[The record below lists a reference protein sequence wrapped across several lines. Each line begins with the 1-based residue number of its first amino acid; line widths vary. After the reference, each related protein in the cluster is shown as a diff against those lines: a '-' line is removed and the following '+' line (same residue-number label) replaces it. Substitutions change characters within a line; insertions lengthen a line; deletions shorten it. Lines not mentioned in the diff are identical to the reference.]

1 MRAVMTDCK
10 TGQVPW
16 PSTRSHSNWAA
27 EAGVELNCPE
37 PHPQQG
43 NLHHQFP
50 STTAEV
56 FPVHPDT
63 MHNHN
68 PSSYWVL
75 RKILTKSKRCMSPL
89 LTSFPR
95 LRRRPKHL
103 QRQGKNANA
112 KLGHAHKQTIN
123 ISYLS
128 ICCHTSKTAHES
140 TDKHQQTLTFE
151 SSIKHIQQ
159 NNKAKSK
166 TLSRIS
172 ESYLQDGFTLFTAAW
187 KLFHYLCFKERSNKI
202 IDNKG
207 SFYHNNTWPAV
218 FCPSFGGFF
227 FCF

>member
-1 MRAVMTDCK
+1 MRALMTDCK

-37 PHPQQG
+37 PHPQQW

-75 RKILTKSKRCMSPL
+75 LRRILTKSKRCMSPL
-89 LTSFPR
+89 RTSFPR

-103 QRQGKNANA
+103 QRQAKNVTA

-128 ICCHTSKTAHES
+128 ICCHTSQTAHES

-159 NNKAKSK
+159 NNQVNMKNV
-166 TLSRIS
+166 
-172 ESYLQDGFTLFTAAW
+172 EQDFRTIFTRW
-187 KLFHYLCFKERSNKI
+187 FHPVYSSLEI
-202 IDNKG
+202 V
-207 SFYHNNTWPAV
+207 PL
-218 FCPSFGGFF
+218 PLL
-227 FCF
+227 